1 MMPSD
6 YVARDGTKRDFD
18 LDSLLE
24 IVGGYSNR
32 RKGWTAILVY
42 VPESG
47 AFVEVRSSPPDVR
60 GESDDEAEEV
70 DASYILEAFSLS
82 KAQLQDAISKP
93 AAWRFIDHRKPSRP

>member
-1 MMPSD
+1 MPSD
-6 YVARDGTKRDFD
+6 YLARDGSKRDFD
-18 LDSLLE
+18 LDTVFE

-42 VPESG
+42 VPETR

-60 GESDDEAEEV
+60 GECNDEAEEV

-82 KAQLQDAISKP
+82 KSQLQAATSKP
-93 AAWRFIDHRKPSRP
+93 RAWRFIDHSKPSRP